1 MKNMADKQK
10 AVLKKALFAS
20 FRTVFAVVNSYRNS
34 KKRGLRLVRPFSSQA
49 ATHRQNTQKTTED
62 PISGI
67 LRFSGAVMLQ
77 PLFRF
82 PETESDFFLYCVRTQ
97 VFLCRHS
104 YEPVD
109 LHAGIHFQTA
119 NNVVKTPSFVPACWI
134 NHRRQTAWKIALSFI
149 RVCTSSVRK
158 QGPLPIIA
166 IALPSNRGP
175 FLRSAGWFPGMLR
188 RSFRW
193 DPPGPNP
200 PAIDRAGRGTGRYS
214 PW

>member
-1 MKNMADKQK
+1 MVRSLFSQK
-10 AVLKKALFAS
+10 
-20 FRTVFAVVNSYRNS
+20 VFH
-34 KKRGLRLVRPFSSQA
+34 K
-49 ATHRQNTQKTTED
+49 QNTQKMPTED

-119 NNVVKTPSFVPACWI
+119 NNAVNPPSFVPACWI

-193 DPPGPNP
+193 DLPTPNP
-200 PAIDRAGRGTGRYS
+200 HDASKAETDTGHYS